1 MISKFNIRPTITYTS
16 CLFIPFIRTFE
27 TFSILLRTMLA
38 NYSVQCMRL
47 NLCDSEFSRQISGLD
62 TRGIALNGFY
72 NIYGGTNGRP
82 VSLFCE
88 VTSTL
93 RIGSG
98 LALEVIQ

>member
-1 MISKFNIRPTITYTS
+1 MKYG
-16 CLFIPFIRTFE
+16 
-27 TFSILLRTMLA
+27 LRTMLA

-72 NIYGGTNGRP
+72 NIYNGTNGRP

-98 LALEVIQ
+98 LQIECIQ